1 MIQKIVEQ
9 PWLFVAFVVLIAL
22 LWLGS
27 ALRVRRDRLRKHL
40 ARVNRR
46 NKIRAERDR
55 RWNVRA

>member
-1 MIQKIVEQ
+1 MIQKIAEQ

-22 LWLGS
+22 LWLGA

-40 ARVNRR
+40 DRVNRR

-55 RWNVRA
+55 RWKVRP